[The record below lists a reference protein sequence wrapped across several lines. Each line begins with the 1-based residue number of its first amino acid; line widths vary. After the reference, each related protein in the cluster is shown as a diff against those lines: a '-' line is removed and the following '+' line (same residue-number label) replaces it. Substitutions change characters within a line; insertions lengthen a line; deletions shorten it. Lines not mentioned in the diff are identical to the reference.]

1 MLTANA
7 QVRQQLNAMII
18 NNTIKDNWSFIQ
30 NKISSVQWF
39 SLKRDLKD
47 ASLTMIGLN
56 T

>member
-18 NNTIKDNWSFIQ
+18 NNTIRDNWSFVQ
-30 NKISSVQWF
+30 NRISSVQWF
-39 SLKRDLKD
+39 SLKKDLKD
-47 ASLTMIGLN
+47 ASVTIIGLN